1 MEIQGGRQPAGQE
14 ASRKPRRL
22 RPLVA
27 FSSGPYAAALADG
40 SEYTGSY
47 VERVTFEQLVDF
59 HRRKLQ
65 VRAQAPNGGRMCI
78 CICHVLVNARAKF
91 NPGMKMPETGVVSS
105 QGMIMAMQS

>member
-1 MEIQGGRQPAGQE
+1 MERSRPALDCICITQEESEVQGGQQPAGQE

-47 VERVTFEQLVDF
+47 AERVTFEQLVDF

-65 VRAQAPNGGRMCI
+65 VRGPPPKIR
-78 CICHVLVNARAKF
+78 V
-91 NPGMKMPETGVVSS
+91 
-105 QGMIMAMQS
+105 